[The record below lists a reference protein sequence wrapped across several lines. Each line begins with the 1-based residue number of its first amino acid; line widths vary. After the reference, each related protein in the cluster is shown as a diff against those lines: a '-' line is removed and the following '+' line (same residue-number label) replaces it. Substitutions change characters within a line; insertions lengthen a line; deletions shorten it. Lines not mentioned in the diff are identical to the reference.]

1 MNYAKRIVYAVL
13 IGIFCLGIVGYSGCS
28 NHDIRYNKEQLE
40 TMKAEDLFKVFKEN
54 GLKVDSHLKEVLT
67 EKELAKYVKE
77 DFDLLI
83 QGSTSRS
90 DEAYTKLA
98 KEIKEIYEQAFGD
111 S

>member
-1 MNYAKRIVYAVL
+1 MNYVKRIICVVL
-13 IGIFCLGIVGYSGCS
+13 LGIFCLGIVLS
-28 NHDIRYNKEQLE
+28 NRCKDHDISYNKEQLE

-90 DEAYTKLA
+90 DEGYAKLA
-98 KEIKEIYEQAFGD
+98 KEIKEIYEKIIN
-111 S
+111 

>member
-1 MNYAKRIVYAVL
+1 MNNAKRIVCAVL
-13 IGIFCLGIVGYSGCS
+13 IGIFCFGIVLSTGCR

-67 EKELAKYVKE
+67 EKELAEYVKK
-77 DFDLLI
+77 DFDLLV

-90 DEAYTKLA
+90 DQGYAELA
-98 KEIKEIYEQAFGD
+98 KEIKEIYEKMIDQ
-111 S
+111 